1 MQKTVRTFLI
11 LLTLASV
18 SSVFA
23 QPIRFFVPLKIVNPP
38 DSVTLYFG
46 ILPTANFCILE
57 ADSLSGH
64 GEYFLPPVPPS
75 GIFDTRF
82 VWPRTGSN
90 LPCFDQ
96 GSPADFRPFTAASQR
111 DTIRFKTQLGVGT
124 QLIVR
129 WPANLATRFTGLTMR
144 YFDQVLQQN
153 VNVNMLTASSV
164 DMTDAGDLAPVTMFS
179 AGLVP
184 TSVEE
189 GPGVP
194 TEFALSQNYP
204 NPFNPTTSIQFSV
217 VQSAMTDISVYD
229 VLGKKVKTLASEML
243 TPGNYKVTWDGT
255 NSVGSGVAS
264 GVYFVRMNAQAE
276 NGANFSAMRKLL
288 LMK

>member
-23 QPIRFFVPLKIVNPP
+23 ASRFFVPLKVVCAP
-38 DSVTLYFG
+38 DSATVYFG
-46 ILPTANFCILE
+46 ILPTANFCIVE
-57 ADSLSGH
+57 TDSLSGH
-64 GEYFLPPVPPS
+64 QEYFLPPVPPS

-90 LPCFDQ
+90 LVCFDQ
-96 GSPADFRPFTAASQR
+96 GAPADFRPFTGIAQR
-111 DTIRFKTQLGVGT
+111 DTFRVKTQFGAGT
-124 QLIVR
+124 VLVLR
-129 WPANLATRFTGLTMR
+129 WPTNLSTQFTGLTMR

-153 VNVNMLTASSV
+153 VTVNMLTTFSV
-164 DMTDAGDLAPVTMFS
+164 DMTDAGDLAPVNIFS
-179 AGLVP
+179 GGL

-189 GPGVP
+189 GPAGVP
-194 TEFALSQNYP
+194 TEFALGQNYP
-204 NPFNPTTSIQFSV
+204 NPFNPTTSIEFSV

-229 VLGKKVKTLASEML
+229 VLGKKVATLAAEML

-276 NGANFSAMRKLL
+276 NGVNFSAMRKLL